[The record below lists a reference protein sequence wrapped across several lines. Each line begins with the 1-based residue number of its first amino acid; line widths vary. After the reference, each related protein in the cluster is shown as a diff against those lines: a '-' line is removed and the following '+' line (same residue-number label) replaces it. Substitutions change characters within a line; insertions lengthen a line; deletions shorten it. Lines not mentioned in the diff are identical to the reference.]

1 MDRVGQHDWESYRKI
16 IDVVVSM
23 NSSDSQQY
31 PSSSSSSSSLSLI
44 KKGKFYHIYEDG
56 KNWVLE
62 DKTKRGLE
70 VKEKSYDSDKDILSE
85 KGMIYDM
92 DGKGIKVTIRWHYPK
107 DKHPV
112 GEVEKSAQTMER
124 RYLELREITCP
135 SD

>member
-1 MDRVGQHDWESYRKI
+1 
-16 IDVVVSM
+16 M
-23 NSSDSQQY
+23 NSFDSQQY
-31 PSSSSSSSSLSLI
+31 PFSSSSSSSLSLI
-44 KKGKFYHIYEDG
+44 KKGKFYHIYEDS

-70 VKEKSYDSDKDILSE
+70 VKEKTYESDKDILSE

-92 DGKGIKVTIRWHYPK
+92 DGKGIKVIIRWHYPK
-107 DKHPV
+107 EKHSI

>member
-1 MDRVGQHDWESYRKI
+1 M
-16 IDVVVSM
+16 
-23 NSSDSQQY
+23 SSFDSQQ
-31 PSSSSSSSSLSLI
+31 SSSSSSSPLSLV
-44 KKGKFYHIYEDG
+44 KKGKFYFIYEDS

-70 VKEKSYDSDKDILSE
+70 VKEKTFDSAKNVFSD

-92 DGKGIKVTIRWHYPK
+92 DGKGIKVNIRWYYPK
-107 DKHPV
+107 DKLSIAD
-112 GEVEKSAQTMER
+112 VEKDAQTMDK

>member
-1 MDRVGQHDWESYRKI
+1 MD
-16 IDVVVSM
+16 
-23 NSSDSQQY
+23 SSDSQQY
-31 PSSSSSSSSLSLI
+31 QSPTAPSPFTSPLSLI
-44 KKGKFYHIYEDG
+44 KKGKFYHIYEDC

-70 VKEKSYDSDKDILSE
+70 VKEKTYDSDKDVLSE

-92 DGKGIKVTIRWHYPK
+92 DGKGIKVNIRWHYPK
-107 DKHPV
+107 EKHSIV
-112 GEVEKSAQTMER
+112 EVEKSAQTMER

>member
-1 MDRVGQHDWESYRKI
+1 MDRVGQYDWESYRKI

-31 PSSSSSSSSLSLI
+31 PSSSSSLSLV

-70 VKEKSYDSDKDILSE
+70 VKEKSYDYDKDILSE

-107 DKHPV
+107 DKHSV

>member
-1 MDRVGQHDWESYRKI
+1 MKPF
-16 IDVVVSM
+16 
-23 NSSDSQQY
+23 DSQQY
-31 PSSSSSSSSLSLI
+31 PSSYSLSLI
-44 KKGKFYHIYEDG
+44 KKGKFYHIYEDC

-70 VKEKSYDSDKDILSE
+70 VKEKTYDSDKDILSE

-92 DGKGIKVTIRWHYPK
+92 DGKGIKVIIRWHYPK
-107 DKHPV
+107 DKHSI
-112 GEVEKSAQTMER
+112 EAVEKSAQTMER

>member
-1 MDRVGQHDWESYRKI
+1 
-16 IDVVVSM
+16 M
-23 NSSDSQQY
+23 NSFDSQQY
-31 PSSSSSSSSLSLI
+31 PSSPTTSSSLSLI
-44 KKGKFYHIYEDG
+44 KKGKFYHIYEDD
-56 KNWVLE
+56 KTWVLE

-70 VKEKSYDSDKDILSE
+70 VKEKTYDSDKDILSE

-107 DKHPV
+107 DKHSIGV
-112 GEVEKSAQTMER
+112 VEKSAHTMER

>member
-1 MDRVGQHDWESYRKI
+1 MDRVGQHDWKSYRKI
-16 IDVVVSM
+16 IRVVISM
-23 NSSDSQQY
+23 SSFDSQQI
-31 PSSSSSSSSLSLI
+31 PSSSSLSLI

-70 VKEKSYDSDKDILSE
+70 VKEKTYDSDKDILSE

-92 DGKGIKVTIRWHYPK
+92 DGKGIKVTIRWYYPK
-107 DKHPV
+107 DKHSI